1 MWSIND
7 VLLQIIRV
15 GDFVICVEP
24 NIEQN
29 WRKFLTSL
37 ETTADTRVLYNSF
50 FDSIRFGRQLFR
62 LFFSCHKEVS
72 DS

>member
-29 WRKFLTSL
+29 WRKLLTSL
-37 ETTADTRVLYNSF
+37 ETTADTRVLF
-50 FDSIRFGRQLFR
+50 L
-62 LFFSCHKEVS
+62 HPA
-72 DS
+72 

>member
-37 ETTADTRVLYNSF
+37 EATADTRVL
-50 FDSIRFGRQLFR
+50 L
-62 LFFSCHKEVS
+62 LHPA
-72 DS
+72 